1 MLVTV
6 EEDGGAVT
14 KKSQIITEKQ
24 VTQALINPYGQ
35 TANIKKVT
43 ADFDM
48 SMQNHFSHRELS
60 PTHTEGQVSMPSV
73 GNNEFSRNFS
83 MSPNR
88 IPMNKLL
95 SNSEISENPVMKRLS
110 LHTYHIRNK
119 NGNPTAQV
127 TILKDGD
134 EIGIIDEP
142 NDSVS
147 QSTTK
152 VSGFHQKSK
161 I

>member
-1 MLVTV
+1 M
-6 EEDGGAVT
+6 
-14 KKSQIITEKQ
+14 
-24 VTQALINPYGQ
+24 
-35 TANIKKVT
+35 
-43 ADFDM
+43 
-48 SMQNHFSHRELS
+48 
-60 PTHTEGQVSMPSV
+60 PTV

-88 IPMNKLL
+88 NPMNKLL